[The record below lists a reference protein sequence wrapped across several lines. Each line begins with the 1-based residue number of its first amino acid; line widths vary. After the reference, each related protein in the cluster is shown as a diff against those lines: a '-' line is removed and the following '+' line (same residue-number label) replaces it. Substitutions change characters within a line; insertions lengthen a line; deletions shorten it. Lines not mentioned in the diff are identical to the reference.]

1 VSDRALQDHV
11 IRALADAPYRASTE
25 WRRRALADPERVERY
40 ARFLARHFYY
50 ERIVHFFKYS
60 RALARATGRRPEAV
74 LNQPGFDALLP
85 TVVLG
90 SRASAQA
97 VARLVADH
105 VAGSEAPIPYL
116 ADLLRYEE
124 AMMVVEAGPRV
135 WRDDPEQ
142 ADENGGRGTG
152 QPEKVEGTV
161 LLELAYDLPAV
172 LPGLL
177 QPWTSVPECTPRHT
191 QLLVARSPHGRV
203 AVARGTD
210 VVAAVLELADGRRTL
225 GELAAGAGL
234 EVAELEDTLQG
245 LVDLGAVRFST
256 GS

>member
-1 VSDRALQDHV
+1 MSDRALQDHV

-25 WRRRALADPERVERY
+25 WHRRALADPERVERY

-90 SRASAQA
+90 SRASTQA
-97 VARLVADH
+97 
-105 VAGSEAPIPYL
+105 
-116 ADLLRYEE
+116 
-124 AMMVVEAGPRV
+124 
-135 WRDDPEQ
+135 
-142 ADENGGRGTG
+142 
-152 QPEKVEGTV
+152 
-161 LLELAYDLPAV
+161 
-172 LPGLL
+172 
-177 QPWTSVPECTPRHT
+177 
-191 QLLVARSPHGRV
+191 
-203 AVARGTD
+203 
-210 VVAAVLELADGRRTL
+210 VAAVLELADGRRTL

-234 EVAELEDTLQG
+234 EVAELEETLQG